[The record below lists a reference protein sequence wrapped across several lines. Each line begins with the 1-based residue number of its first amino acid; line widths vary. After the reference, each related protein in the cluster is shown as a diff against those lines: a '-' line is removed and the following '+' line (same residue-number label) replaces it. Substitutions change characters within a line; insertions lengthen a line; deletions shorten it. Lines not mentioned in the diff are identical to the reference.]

1 MTKYITIVILFICT
15 SIAFG
20 QEKEQLEIT
29 KNHVSIDPFLLTF
42 GTLQFQYEYQIGKNM
57 SVGGSL
63 GYKFSSGIF
72 KAQGIQSPTLNTENI
87 DFTGVKIMPEFRW
100 YLNNEQG
107 IKGFYIGSYYRFFSY
122 GTNISGSYVNNES
135 STNLIDL
142 DVAINS
148 HTIGFEAGYKIM
160 LFKKK
165 AFYLDFLIAGPG
177 VSFNKVKFTENLE
190 VADGFYSTL
199 GQELSK
205 YSILESLDIDD
216 INIDKNK
223 GFNITLPAFRYG
235 IKIGYCF

>member
-1 MTKYITIVILFICT
+1 
-15 SIAFG
+15 
-20 QEKEQLEIT
+20 
-29 KNHVSIDPFLLTF
+29 
-42 GTLQFQYEYQIGKNM
+42 M

-72 KAQGIQSPTLNTENI
+72 KVQGIQSPTLNTENI

-107 IKGFYIGSYYRFFSY
+107 INGFYIGSYYRFFSY
-122 GTNISGSYVNNES
+122 GTNISGTYVNNET

-148 HTIGFEAGYKIM
+148 HAIGFEVGYKIM

-205 YSILESLDIDD
+205 YSILESLDIND